1 MDGLIQMLSDF
12 GSQDETKPCSG
23 ISLAE
28 VTSIKD
34 PQNKGRVK
42 CKYLS
47 ADKDLGETGWIFCL
61 TPFGGKDYGSFT
73 HPNVGDV
80 VALAYED
87 GDIHRPFVI
96 GSLWIKDST
105 PPLNVTDGKNETYK
119 FITPN
124 KSFVEFSDTA
134 QKERITLSTPKN
146 RKVVLDDEKEII
158 SVADDKNSIEINGKT
173 GQMDI
178 SCEKKLVIKVG
189 SGVTI
194 TCDGTSGAVEI
205 KANSKAV
212 VNSAKVEIKASGEA
226 ALEGSGSVSVKSS
239 GIATIKGSM
248 TKIN

>member
-1 MDGLIQMLSDF
+1 MDGLAQMLSDI
-12 GSQDETKPCSG
+12 GNQGGVTPCSG

-42 CKYLS
+42 CRYLT

-61 TPFGGKDYGSFT
+61 TLFGGKDYGCFA
-73 HPNVGDV
+73 HPNVGDI
-80 VALAYED
+80 VALCYED

-96 GSLWIKDST
+96 GSLWIKDSK
-105 PPLNVTDGKNETYK
+105 PPLNITDGKNEVYK
-119 FITPN
+119 FVTPN
-124 KSFVEFSDTA
+124 KSFVELSDTDK
-134 QKERITLSTPKN
+134 KERITLSTPKS
-146 RKVVLDDEKEII
+146 RKAVLDDEKELI
-158 SVADDKNSIEINGKT
+158 SLTDGKNSIELNGKT
-173 GQMDI
+173 GQVEI

-189 SGVTI
+189 SSVTI
-194 TCDGTSGAVEI
+194 TCDGNSGAVEI

-212 VNSAKVEIKASGEA
+212 VDSAKVQIKASGEA
-226 ALEGSGSVSVKSS
+226 SIEGSGSVAVKSS